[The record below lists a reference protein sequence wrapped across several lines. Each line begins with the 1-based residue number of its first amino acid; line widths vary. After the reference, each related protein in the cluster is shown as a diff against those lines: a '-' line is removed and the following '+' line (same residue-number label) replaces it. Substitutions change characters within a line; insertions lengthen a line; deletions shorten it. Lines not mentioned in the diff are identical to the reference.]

1 MTECHIAVQPEPG
14 EEREGKDQQHRR
26 DIRRNNHETE
36 VQLLLVEDE
45 IINQK
50 VTHPAKRHVRT
61 AANDIT
67 ERLPRQDRRDGLA
80 VEPVDE
86 TDYQLGNA
94 HQRAV

>member
-1 MTECHIAVQPEPG
+1 VAECHIAVQPEPG
-14 EEREGKDQQHRR
+14 EERKGKDQQHRR
-26 DIRRNNHETE
+26 DIRRDNHETE

-50 VTHPAKRHVRT
+50 VTHPAERHVRT